1 MKKLILIIAIVAG
14 LLIGTMGGVV
24 LAAPPDKPVDTWTYV
39 ADKIDEIILKLTD
52 SDSGLIALDTKLT
65 PLYHSDNSTAR
76 IASDQGAFTIEDN
89 TDDTFYLS
97 DEYPEGAHFDV
108 TVHIEEEGGGDWVE
122 VWEYYGDGSLYNR
135 DVYNYP
141 GAFYLTSDARQ
152 LELKYHSSSAGSVN
166 LTVYWGVTVTYAA
179 YALAELD

>member
-108 TVHIEEEGGGDWVE
+108 PVHIEEEGGGDWVE
-122 VWEYYGDGSLYNR
+122 VWEY
-135 DVYNYP
+135 YP